1 MDFVHSQSAQAFSGA
16 LTSTPSGVKSGCRV
30 ELTNSWNLNMAIRFD
45 LRPPVARCHAKSGF
59 KAEIQTGS
67 TVIKGDQ
74 PQAANSRCHT
84 SDCVGPPFS
93 LASVTYCPIS
103 SNSTVS
109 KGFEMQQD
117 KEVHWV
123 SYSRI
128 FKCSH
133 VHAEHVRPPIGDEA

>member
-1 MDFVHSQSAQAFSGA
+1 
-16 LTSTPSGVKSGCRV
+16 
-30 ELTNSWNLNMAIRFD
+30 MAIRFD
-45 LRPPVARCHAKSGF
+45 LRPPVAPCHAKSGF

-67 TVIKGDQ
+67 MVIKGDQ
-74 PQAANSRCHT
+74 PQAANSQCHT

-103 SNSTVS
+103 SNSTIS
-109 KGFEMQQD
+109 KGFEMHQD

-123 SYSRI
+123 LYSRS

-133 VHAEHVRPPIGDEA
+133 VHAEHVRPRIGDEA